1 MKPLVMVIDD
11 HPLYQKALAM
21 LVRDTGGADEVLSA
35 FSAEEGLRL
44 IRDGASPALILLD
57 LGLPGINGA
66 EAVREFR
73 RIQPGAVIVIVSAT
87 EHRQEAAA
95 AARAGA
101 NAMVSKG
108 VDMDVLRDIVVQAL
122 AGNLQPDRKWLTP
135 VATRSFD
142 AKASLRLTTRQ
153 AEIVALVSRGLS
165 NKEIGLRL
173 GLAEITVKTHLSAVF
188 RALGVTNR
196 TQAVMALRSLGLAEV
211 SQTPQ
216 RLVIE
221 AITHDM

>member
-1 MKPLVMVIDD
+1 MNPLVLVIDD

-21 LVRDTGGADEVLSA
+21 LVKDTGVAGEVLSA

-44 IRDGASPALILLD
+44 IREGAHPALILLD

-73 RIQPGAVIVIVSAT
+73 RSEPSAVIVIVSAT
-87 EHRQEAAA
+87 EQRQEAAA

-108 VDMDVLRDIVVQAL
+108 VDMDALREIVLQAL
-122 AGNLQPDRKWLTP
+122 LGNLLPDRKWITP
-135 VATRSFD
+135 LAARTFD
-142 AKASLRLTTRQ
+142 AKAGLRLTTRQ

-188 RALGVTNR
+188 RALGVVNR
-196 TQAVMALRSLGLAEV
+196 TQAVMALRSLGLAEA
-211 SQTPQ
+211 SGPLPSPELRSIQHQ
-216 RLVIE
+216 L
-221 AITHDM
+221 